1 MQISNIYD
9 YVEAGFRV
17 FPLHGISFGAK
28 CECGDA
34 DCKAAGKHPRISNW
48 QNVPVWSDDQ
58 LDIIIEHQVSNG
70 FGVCLDNH
78 LIIDVDPRN
87 CGFESFEKLKE
98 DTGIDYIKE
107 SGFVV
112 KTGGGGWHIYF
123 SIDDGVSLD
132 SHLKEY
138 KGIDFKS
145 GTGSGSFVVGCGS
158 DHVSGNEYE
167 SHKGFPQDLTPC
179 PCVLIEKLKKK
190 EFKRTIFEGRHVDV
204 AFNDVKNMLDC
215 IPNNDVHY
223 DDFIEIGMAIHQAI
237 GQDGFVL
244 WDSWAQKSSKYDP
257 SLMAYKYFSFGKSSN
272 PVTIGTLIYHAEQ
285 NGYVKPVTFSM
296 GEDLPV
302 ISYDA
307 KPGELPFDASAY
319 DPKRPPGFVGKLAA
333 WMNGNS
339 YDEPL
344 EHLTTIS
351 SIAAVGNIVG
361 LHTTDDLTDVSTNLL
376 VMCIAESASGK
387 ESVCQSYAK
396 LMEAAGMSGAMA
408 GAIKSKQE
416 ICRNLIEHQAAFY
429 LIDEMGE
436 VLRTIE
442 NAKKRGGAAYLEG
455 VTGEIMSIFTKAS
468 GTYHVSGDT
477 RRDLVAHLKKEI
489 AQAEA
494 RLSNGTG
501 SQSDEEFIE
510 KKKTSI
516 HQVETVGIV
525 RPFLSLIGYSVS
537 ASMDSVMTPEMA
549 MNGFLSRALLA
560 IEEKDNPK
568 PIKGATGMKP
578 IPEAYA
584 NTLRYL
590 ASTGSF
596 SMNGDRQR
604 LEYYGERKRIKT
616 TPEAKELLDSLRD
629 WQWEYAE
636 FHRETSGFT
645 PLIRRSWELVS
656 KISTILGAPGG
667 IREREHVEWAAMY
680 VKRDIDRKIRH
691 IRSAQARES
700 KDIETVQDGIEARI
714 INLCDRYEGESMSV
728 IYNKCR
734 RKDIKRSEVEAL
746 IDDMVARNILQV
758 VNTGKM
764 YKGDQIVRYKTI

>member
-1 MQISNIYD
+1 MISEAYD
-9 YVEAGFRV
+9 YHESGFRI
-17 FPLHGISFGAK
+17 FPLWSIEPDGK

-34 DCKAAGKHPRISNW
+34 NCGAVGKHPRISNW
-48 QNVPVWSDDQ
+48 PSVPHWSDDQ
-58 LDIIIEHQVSNG
+58 LETLQEFQINTG
-70 FGVCLDNH
+70 FGVALDDH
-78 LIIDVDPRN
+78 LVIDIDKRN
-87 CGFESFEKLKE
+87 GGFESYERLKQE
-98 DTGIDYIKE
+98 TGINFE
-107 SGFVV
+107 SVSDFVV
-112 KTGGGGWHIYF
+112 STGGGGLHIYF
-123 SIDDGVSLD
+123 ARPSGAYAGKLD
-132 SHLKEY
+132 AY
-138 KGIDFKS
+138 RGIDFKS
-145 GTGSGSFVVGCGS
+145 SGFLVGAGSNHQSGSQY
-158 DHVSGNEYE
+158 EYK
-167 SHKGFPQDLTPC
+167 KGFPDAELAQC
-179 PCVLIEKLKKK
+179 PQVLLDMLEKKTH
-190 EFKRTIFEGRHVDV
+190 KRTIFEGRHIDV
-204 AFNDVKNMLDC
+204 SLEEVADMVKSIQNADL
-215 IPNNDVHY
+215 HY
-223 DDFIEIGMAIHQAI
+223 DDFIEIGMAIHQATN
-237 GQDGFVL
+237 GEGFL
-244 WDSWAQKSSKYDP
+244 IWDEWAQQSSKYDAKDM
-257 SLMAYKYFSFGKSSN
+257 SYKWHSFGKSSN

-285 NGYVKPVTFSM
+285 SGYVKPVTFSM
-296 GEDLPV
+296 GEDLPA

-387 ESVCQSYAK
+387 ESVCQSYGK

-468 GTYHVSGDT
+468 GTYSVSGDT
-477 RRDLVAHLKKEI
+477 RRDLVAVLQKEI
-489 AQAEA
+489 AQIENK
-494 RLSNGTG
+494 LSNGAG
-501 SQSDEEFIE
+501 SQSDEELIE
-510 KKKTSI
+510 RKKYAIKSI
-516 HQVETVGIV
+516 QTVGIV

-596 SMNGDRQR
+596 SMDGDRQR

-616 TPEAKELLDSLRD
+616 TPEAKELLDRLRD

-700 KDIETVQDGIEARI
+700 KDVETVQDGIEARI
-714 INLCDRYEGESMSV
+714 INLCDRDEGESLSV
-728 IYNKCR
+728 IINKCK

-746 IDDMVARNILQV
+746 VFDMVERCLLV
-758 VNTGKM
+758 CVDTGKM
-764 YKGDQIVRYKTI
+764 YKGAAVVRYKTK

>member
-1 MQISNIYD
+1 MISEAYD
-9 YVEAGFRV
+9 YHQSGFRI
-17 FPLHGISFGAK
+17 FPLWSIEPNGK
-28 CECGDA
+28 CECGDPNCGA
-34 DCKAAGKHPRISNW
+34 VGKHPRISNW
-48 QNVPVWSDDQ
+48 PSVPHWSDDQ
-58 LDIIIEHQVSNG
+58 LETLQEFQINTG
-70 FGVCLDNH
+70 FGVALDDH
-78 LIIDVDPRN
+78 LVIDIDKRN
-87 CGFESFEKLKE
+87 GGFESYELLKTQ
-98 DTGIDYIKE
+98 TGIDFE
-107 SGFVV
+107 AVSDFVV
-112 KTGGGGWHIYF
+112 STGGGGLHIYF
-123 SIDDGVSLD
+123 SRPEVALSGKLD
-132 SHLKEY
+132 RFP
-138 KGIDFKS
+138 GIDFKS
-145 GTGSGSFVVGCGS
+145 SGYVVAAGS
-158 DHVSGNEYE
+158 DHRIGNKYEYK
-167 SHKGFPQDLTPC
+167 KGFPDAELAPC
-179 PCVLIEKLKKK
+179 PKVLLDMLEKKTH
-190 EFKRTIFEGRHVDV
+190 KRTIFEGRHVDV
-204 AFNDVKNMLDC
+204 SMEDVAAMVKS
-215 IPNNDVHY
+215 IPNADLHY
-223 DDFIEIGMAIHQAI
+223 DDFIEIGMAIHQATN
-237 GQDGFVL
+237 GEGFL
-244 WDSWAQKSSKYDP
+244 IWDEWAQQSAKYDAAHM
-257 SLMAYKYFSFGKSSN
+257 SYKWHSFGKSSN

-285 NGYVKPVTFSM
+285 NGYIKPVTFAV
-296 GEDLPV
+296 GEDEPKTV
-302 ISYDA
+302 YES

-319 DPKRPPGFVGKLAA
+319 DPKRPPGFVGKLAQ

-361 LHTTDDLTDVSTNLL
+361 LHTTDDLTNVSTNLL
-376 VMCIAESASGK
+376 VLCIAESASGK
-387 ESVCQSYAK
+387 ESVNQSYAK
-396 LMEAAGMSGAMA
+396 IMEAAGMSGALA

-489 AQAEA
+489 AQAES
-494 RLSNGTG
+494 RLSNGAG

-510 KKKTSI
+510 NKKI
-516 HQVETVGIV
+516 AIRQVETVGIV

-568 PIKGATGMKP
+568 PIKGASGMKP
-578 IPEAYA
+578 LPDAYA

-590 ASTGSF
+590 ASTGTF
-596 SMNGDRQR
+596 SLDSGPQR
-604 LEYYGERKRIKT
+604 LEFYGERKRIKT
-616 TPEAKELLDSLRD
+616 TPEAKELLDKLRD

-714 INLCDRYEGESMSV
+714 INLCDRDEGESMSV
-728 IYNKCR
+728 IFNKCR

-746 IDDMVARNILQV
+746 VADMVARGIIQSV
-758 VNTGKM
+758 ATGKL
-764 YKGDQIVRYKTI
+764 YKGDPVVRYKTI